1 MPRRKSVKLYPSPSH
16 SKREYRN
23 YDAEEDGI
31 AVRRDTAWSSHYRVI
46 RSSRAKQGVTT
57 HSYPCVQGE
66 GRVGSIA
73 TRRNSSR
80 KIDPSLSL
88 SRSRTSRVPL
98 KLRLSSLD
106 LDPVPRLSLTRER
119 GTGERSS
126 SSTPHFKERDP
137 VTRFNLFRCIEA
149 WTTDPSRRSS
159 PGNNI
164 RICSTWNSSWKRV
177 FFHAFSSLELFKI
190 IALRSCRVISEK
202 IDFNDHLILSFYLN
216 IHILHIRKYINI

>member
-1 MPRRKSVKLYPSPSH
+1 MPRRKSAKLYPSPSH

-66 GRVGSIA
+66 GRDGSIA

-88 SRSRTSRVPL
+88 EIENEPRSLEVET
-98 KLRLSSLD
+98 
-106 LDPVPRLSLTRER
+106 
-119 GTGERSS
+119 
-126 SSTPHFKERDP
+126 
-137 VTRFNLFRCIEA
+137 LF
-149 WTTDPSRRSS
+149 SGSRSS
-159 PGNNI
+159 PKVIINSGKRNRGNEVLLPRHTSKNEI
-164 RICSTWNSSWKRV
+164 QLRGLTYSGVSKRGRPILL
-177 FFHAFSSLELFKI
+177 ADLP
-190 IALRSCRVISEK
+190 RVIIFESVPCG
-202 IDFNDHLILSFYLN
+202 IRAGNVSFST
-216 IHILHIRKYINI
+216 RFPASSCSK